1 MIKKTITIINEN
13 GLDVKVITKIVNIS
27 SSFISDI
34 NFCVSS
40 NVADA
45 KSIINLMAL
54 NVKQNDELTIVVSGK
69 DETNAF
75 ESIIGTLKECQI
87 I

>member
-69 DETNAF
+69 DETNAL